1 MLLYSEIAFQIVRMD
16 EMKMNYQR
24 NLKIDL

>member
-16 EMKMNYQR
+16 EMKMYYQR
-24 NLKIDL
+24 NIKIDL

>member
-1 MLLYSEIAFQIVRMD
+1 MLLYSEIAFHIVRMD
-16 EMKMNYQR
+16 EMKMYYQR

>member
-1 MLLYSEIAFQIVRMD
+1 MLLYLEIAFQIVRMD
-16 EMKMNYQR
+16 EMKMYYQR

>member
-16 EMKMNYQR
+16 EMKMYYER
-24 NLKIDL
+24 NFKIDL